1 MAAATVAPS
10 PAATPATTS
19 VGSETSITYD
29 LAFSAGLLSKKVTDS
44 SKENKDDILGDGGCP
59 DNVSDP
65 GTLWPL
71 DGQVF
76 GRT

>member
-1 MAAATVAPS
+1 MAAATVVPS

-44 SKENKDDILGDGGCP
+44 SKENKSYWITT
-59 DNVSDP
+59 N
-65 GTLWPL
+65 
-71 DGQVF
+71 
-76 GRT
+76 